1 MNVILFIIGIIL
13 AFSTV
18 VVLEKIFKQSGLYLW
33 IAIASVL
40 ANIFVC
46 KNISMFGI
54 SFTLGNIM
62 FASTFLATDILNE
75 KYGLKSSKQGVYLGL
90 AAVIIYLVSTQFVLQ
105 FIPDTSDIVHPAM
118 EQLFALAPR
127 VCIASLIMYF
137 IANLLDVHLYDWIKR
152 KFPKHIWIR
161 NNIATIISQILENFL
176 FVFGAFYGVYDLTT
190 VIEIALTTSLIEVLI
205 ALCDTPFLYIS
216 HKLK

>member
-46 KNISMFGI
+46 KNINMFGI

-75 KYGLKSSKQGVYLGL
+75 YYPEIKGKYYYEEMVVYNYRDTAYG
-90 AAVIIYLVSTQFVLQ
+90 SCLQ
-105 FIPDTSDIVHPAM
+105 D
-118 EQLFALAPR
+118 
-127 VCIASLIMYF
+127 
-137 IANLLDVHLYDWIKR
+137 
-152 KFPKHIWIR
+152 
-161 NNIATIISQILENFL
+161 
-176 FVFGAFYGVYDLTT
+176 
-190 VIEIALTTSLIEVLI
+190 
-205 ALCDTPFLYIS
+205 YI
-216 HKLK
+216 